1 MIRKLKEADLSQV
14 AAIEQATQVAPWS
27 DRIFKD
33 CLLIGYPGWV
43 LEQDA
48 KIIGFVIISVRGDEG
63 HLLNLGVHPRF
74 QRQGFGSQLLTYA
87 IDMASQQGAMM
98 VYLEVRESNERAIA
112 LYKKMHFVEITT
124 RKDYYPAFEGRE
136 NGLVYARDLGAEFN

>member
-14 AAIEQATQVAPWS
+14 AAIEHATQVIPWT

-33 CLLIGYPGWV
+33 CLQAGYPGWV
-43 LEQDA
+43 LEQDD
-48 KIIGFVIISVRGDEG
+48 KIIGFVLVSVHVDEC

-87 IDMASQQGAMM
+87 VEMGKQLGARMI
-98 VYLEVRESNERAIA
+98 YLEVRESNERAIA
-112 LYKKMHFVEITT
+112 LYKKMHFVEIGT

-136 NGLVYARDLGAEFN
+136 NGLVYARNLPP